1 MFGNSHIYHAL
12 NDERREI
19 RLLKLQPGGHDEPL
33 QCVLGKAALTTK
45 PQYNALSYVWGDA
58 VATAPA
64 EPAIVLNGEHFPV
77 TPNLYSALQHLR
89 AHLEGES
96 LSLWIDAV
104 CINQNDIAE
113 RSQQVAMM
121 RDIYSSATRV
131 TIWLGEEDEDSDVAF
146 DSLHKIIGTESWPA
160 DLSTCSIL
168 RRHSGSFYFQLTA
181 RRSWLSRVWI
191 LQELAMSTSDPIVVC
206 GHKSAPWSIFI
217 AAWQAIAK
225 EALAVLGTRPKVS
238 TSTTAATPS
247 TDDDFEVLNLTKLD
261 ILNDLRVATQ
271 KRGGDS
277 LKRLLTIS
285 KSSAATDPR
294 DRIYGLLGLL
304 EKEARDPKMCISIP
318 VDYQKPC
325 SETYTNAM
333 AHIFSRGEG
342 PYFLSGVFLSG
353 GPTAAPHVISL
364 PSTTVQPDLP
374 SWVPD
379 FTWQNFDKT
388 TQPEGWHFHPPTTMH
403 ASGAGRGARNGT
415 VLGDGRTLQVEGL
428 IVDTITSVMPFG
440 STLAAVRKNLCHF
453 EDLATEARRQPCRFP
468 SPIQSWMQ
476 KFRESEPLWRT
487 LISNKHLKSGYDP
500 APSTYEAMYRSLL
513 SSDPSSPVD
522 GLDHSHLTHAPNP
535 NDYEEILRSRVGKMS
550 FFTSTNGF
558 VGTCVP
564 ASRVGD
570 SIVIVFG
577 SPSPFVLRPVP
588 EANNKQQAHWLIG
601 SSYVGGIMNGEMVD
615 ELYCEDL
622 MDSTT
627 FLLR

>member
-1 MFGNSHIYHAL
+1 
-12 NDERREI
+12 
-19 RLLKLQPGGHDEPL
+19 
-33 QCVLGKAALTTK
+33 
-45 PQYNALSYVWGDA
+45 
-58 VATAPA
+58 
-64 EPAIVLNGEHFPV
+64 
-77 TPNLYSALQHLR
+77 
-89 AHLEGES
+89 
-96 LSLWIDAV
+96 
-104 CINQNDIAE
+104 
-113 RSQQVAMM
+113 MM

-428 IVDTITSVMPFG
+428 I
-440 STLAAVRKNLCHF
+440 
-453 EDLATEARRQPCRFP
+453 
-468 SPIQSWMQ
+468 
-476 KFRESEPLWRT
+476 
-487 LISNKHLKSGYDP
+487 HLKSGYDP